1 MDSSSSSSKMCIVYL
16 PSSFFSPPNPINAPL
31 VPEWLRGE
39 DIESNGGPFVAH
51 IQKQRCMAYY
61 FWFGLWRAL
70 WLYWSTFRNLHHFQ
84 ENTSDSTYPI
94 PDTHVGGNARVA
106 LYAQNL
112 FVSTFI
118 KKRKMAR
125 KPFKFSRI
133 ARIYE
138 LIWQNQIFRMQHE
151 TCASG
156 RLNISVSGNKVANK
170 NNTL

>member
-16 PSSFFSPPNPINAPL
+16 PSSFFSPPIQSMHHWFQNDCGGRIYRVMGGL
-31 VPEWLRGE
+31 LWH
-39 DIESNGGPFVAH
+39 ISKSNDA
-51 IQKQRCMAYY
+51 
-61 FWFGLWRAL
+61 WRIISDL
-70 WLYWSTFRNLHHFQ
+70 GSLERYDYVYWSTFRNLHHFQ

-94 PDTHVGGNARVA
+94 PDTHVGSNARVA

-118 KKRKMAR
+118 KKRKMVR

-151 TCASG
+151 NLCIRKAQYFSQW
-156 RLNISVSGNKVANK
+156 K
-170 NNTL
+170 